1 MRNGLGFGAGWG
13 LGAAALGL
21 SAFLVLRAQSPALA
35 VQPEPAPAAAT
46 PAPVSPEFVPI
57 TADDH
62 PTKKAAPRRRRS
74 RHGSRV
80 QGGKESSRRF

>member
-1 MRNGLGFGAGWG
+1 MRSGVGFRAGWG

-35 VQPEPAPAAAT
+35 VQPEPAPVAAT
-46 PAPVSPEFVPI
+46 PAPATPEVVPI

-62 PTKKAAPRRRRS
+62 PTKKATPRRRRP
-74 RHGSRV
+74 RHGSRI
-80 QGGKESSRRF
+80 QGGREPSRRF